1 MEQLNYNHS
10 TQDFWN
16 YSDLNR
22 VETWTQYL
30 CDQLNNYGYA
40 VQSTSKTWAAG
51 EYPTPAQLARIR
63 SNINALQTA
72 WFAVPEWREL
82 MAVHR
87 PDGRETINAE
97 QVNAQEWDLQQMH
110 DYLQAMVNAFE
121 LKQAGTLFMIA
132 GGVLNAG

>member
-1 MEQLNYNHS
+1 MEQLNYNH
-10 TQDFWN
+10 TAQDFWN

-22 VETWTQYL
+22 VEEWTQYL
-30 CDQLNNYGYA
+30 CDRLNTYGYGVKIA
-40 VQSTSKTWAAG
+40 PKTWSIG
-51 EYPTPAQLARIR
+51 EYPTPTQLERIR
-63 SNINALQTA
+63 SNINALQDV

-87 PDGRETINAE
+87 PDGHETITAE

-110 DYLQAMVNAFE
+110 DYLQAMVKAFE

>member
-1 MEQLNYNHS
+1 MEQLNYNH
-10 TQDFWN
+10 TAQEFWN

-22 VETWTQYL
+22 VEEWTQYL
-30 CDQLNNYGYA
+30 CDRLNTYGYGVKIA
-40 VQSTSKTWAAG
+40 PKTWSIG
-51 EYPTPAQLARIR
+51 EYPTPTQLKRIR
-63 SNINALQTA
+63 SNINALQDV

-82 MAVHR
+82 MAAHR

-110 DYLQAMVNAFE
+110 DYLQAMVKVFE

-132 GGVLNAG
+132 GGLYNAG

>member
-10 TQDFWN
+10 AQEFWN

-22 VETWTQYL
+22 VEEWIQYL
-30 CDQLNNYGYA
+30 CDSLSTYGYS
-40 VQSTSKTWAAG
+40 VKITPKTWSIG
-51 EYPTPAQLARIR
+51 EYLTPTQLKRIR
-63 SNINALQTA
+63 SNINALHDV

-132 GGVLNAG
+132 GGALNAG

>member
-1 MEQLNYNHS
+1 MEQLNYNH
-10 TQDFWN
+10 TAQDFWN

-22 VETWTQYL
+22 VEEWTQYL
-30 CDQLNNYGYA
+30 CDRLNTYGYGVKIA
-40 VQSTSKTWAAG
+40 PKTWSIG
-51 EYPTPAQLARIR
+51 EYPTPTQLERIR
-63 SNINALQTA
+63 SNINALQDV

-82 MAVHR
+82 MAAHR

-110 DYLQAMVNAFE
+110 DYLQAMVKVFE

>member
-1 MEQLNYNHS
+1 MEQLNYNH
-10 TQDFWN
+10 TDQDFWN

-22 VETWTQYL
+22 VEEWTQYL
-30 CDQLNNYGYA
+30 CDSLNTYGYKMEI
-40 VQSTSKTWAAG
+40 TPKTWAVG
-51 EYPTPAQLARIR
+51 EYPTPKQLERIR
-63 SNINALQTA
+63 SNINALQDV

-110 DYLQAMVNAFE
+110 DYLQAMVAAFN
-121 LKQAGTLFMIA
+121 LKQAGTPFMIA
-132 GGVLNAG
+132 GGLYNAG

>member
-1 MEQLNYNHS
+1 MEQLNYNH
-10 TQDFWN
+10 TAQDFWN

-22 VETWTQYL
+22 VEEWTQYL
-30 CDQLNNYGYA
+30 CDRLNTYGYGVKIA
-40 VQSTSKTWAAG
+40 PKTWSIG
-51 EYPTPAQLARIR
+51 EYPTPTQLERIR
-63 SNINALQTA
+63 SNINALQDV

-82 MAVHR
+82 MAAHR

-110 DYLQAMVNAFE
+110 DYLQAMVMVFE
-121 LKQAGTLFMIA
+121 LKQAGSPFMIA

>member
-10 TQDFWN
+10 TQEFWN

-22 VETWTQYL
+22 AEEWTKYL
-30 CDQLNNYGYA
+30 CDSLNAYGYG
-40 VQSTSKTWAAG
+40 VKIIPKTWAVG
-51 EYPTPAQLARIR
+51 EYPTPTQLERIR
-63 SNINALQTA
+63 SNINALQDA

-87 PDGRETINAE
+87 PDGCETITAE

-121 LKQAGTLFMIA
+121 LKQSGTLFMIA

>member
-1 MEQLNYNHS
+1 MEPLNYNHID
-10 TQDFWN
+10 QEFWN

-22 VETWTQYL
+22 VEEWTKYL
-30 CDQLNNYGYA
+30 CEQLNLYGYS
-40 VQSTSKTWAAG
+40 VQITSKIWALG
-51 EYPTPAQLARIR
+51 EYPPPTQLERIR
-63 SNINALQTA
+63 SNINALQDV
-72 WFAVPEWREL
+72 WFSVPEWREL

-87 PDGRETINAE
+87 SDGRETINSE

>member
-1 MEQLNYNHS
+1 MEQLNYKHS
-10 TQDFWN
+10 AQEFWN

-22 VETWTQYL
+22 VEEWTKYL
-30 CDQLNNYGYA
+30 CQQLNLYGYA
-40 VQSTSKTWAAG
+40 VQVTSKIWTSG
-51 EYPTPAQLARIR
+51 EYPTPTQLERIR

-87 PDGRETINAE
+87 PDGRETITAE

>member
-1 MEQLNYNHS
+1 MQ
-10 TQDFWN
+10 
-16 YSDLNR
+16 
-22 VETWTQYL
+22 V
-30 CDQLNNYGYA
+30 
-40 VQSTSKTWAAG
+40 TSKIWTSG
-51 EYPTPAQLARIR
+51 EYPTPTQLERIR
-63 SNINALQTA
+63 SNINALQNV

-110 DYLQAMVNAFE
+110 DYLQAMVAAFE

>member
-1 MEQLNYNHS
+1 MEQLNYNHNP
-10 TQDFWN
+10 QEFWN

-22 VETWTQYL
+22 VEEWTKYLCNQLNTHGYNIQLVQKTWT
-30 CDQLNNYGYA
+30 
-40 VQSTSKTWAAG
+40 AG
-51 EYPTPAQLARIR
+51 EYPTPTQLERIR
-63 SNINALQTA
+63 SNINALQDA
-72 WFAVPEWREL
+72 WFSIPEWREL

-110 DYLQAMVNAFE
+110 DYLQSMVKAFE
-121 LKQAGTLFMIA
+121 LKQSGTLFMIA